1 MREWDPDHFTFP
13 RQSGLRSYHFKKEP
27 WIKLNWP
34 TALILGISAA
44 LITSIVLAA
53 KFTGL

>member
-1 MREWDPDHFTFP
+1 MREYDPDHFTFP